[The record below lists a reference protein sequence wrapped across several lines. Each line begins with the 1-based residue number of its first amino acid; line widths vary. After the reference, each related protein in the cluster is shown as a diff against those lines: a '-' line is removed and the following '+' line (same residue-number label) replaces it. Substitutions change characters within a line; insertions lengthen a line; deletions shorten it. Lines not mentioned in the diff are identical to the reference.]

1 MVKLWLPEDSDFA
14 LNNKWLW
21 ENYPPDLRYVHK
33 MNGNGAF
40 FSSSIDLAQNII
52 VKSPS
57 RYNSLILEH
66 DENILRPDVLK
77 QVRKTFFL
85 GKGFLCLCTLSSLP
99 PLYSKMYEIHKRV
112 RNLRISGGK
121 SWEDLCVKVPVVN
134 LNDLFSLGGSSRRK
148 RSEFDDFDF
157 DEDFDFES
165 IVEQEEEA
173 MGEGEGRKSGL
184 DPSVHLYPD
193 AYCAVAESLP
203 LECYQVR
210 YGGKTLQGKKKLHQ
224 QHLGLQQPR
233 QQEHK

>member
-1 MVKLWLPEDSDFA
+1 
-14 LNNKWLW
+14 
-21 ENYPPDLRYVHK
+21 
-33 MNGNGAF
+33 
-40 FSSSIDLAQNII
+40 
-52 VKSPS
+52 
-57 RYNSLILEH
+57 
-66 DENILRPDVLK
+66 
-77 QVRKTFFL
+77 
-85 GKGFLCLCTLSSLP
+85 
-99 PLYSKMYEIHKRV
+99 MYEIHKRV
-112 RNLRISGGK
+112 RNLRTSGGK

-134 LNDLFSLGGSSRRK
+134 LNDLFSLGGNRRRK

-210 YGGKTLQGKKKLHQ
+210 YGGENTTRQKETASATLAAAAATPATTTATATAKTKTAAAATTLQQQQTLVEAKAVVKK
-224 QHLGLQQPR
+224 
-233 QQEHK
+233 